1 MNLSH
6 SNSDFENIENDKI
19 LEDTIKKSQFSKSQ
33 LQKKVDDVIRFLQP
47 GGKPAFKYFLKT
59 LLKSYRSSKCP
70 EYDSDII
77 PVINFL

>member
-1 MNLSH
+1 MTILSQNTADMNLCH

-47 GGKPAFKYFLKT
+47 GENPLSNIF
-59 LLKSYRSSKCP
+59 
-70 EYDSDII
+70 
-77 PVINFL
+77 